1 MAVFG
6 DQVKVKDF
14 LGGDGM
20 AEVVALGDV
29 ASIAGEESGGAR
41 VLDPFCHRGQA
52 QGVREVDDRAH
63 NRCGTGIFGDG
74 GDERAAEFDFVDW

>member
-41 VLDPFCHRGQA
+41 VFDSVSHRRQGQ
-52 QGVREVDDRAH
+52 RA
-63 NRCGTGIFGDG
+63 RG
-74 GDERAAEFDFVDW
+74 R